1 MSLNE
6 LNETLPETASGEPIT
21 VPISP
26 EFREELE
33 AAAALSAS
41 AAAAAVPAEPAAEP
55 QEEPAEPE
63 IAFTSAPAEAAA
75 EEPAQTAEPE
85 EPEEPAAPE
94 CEQPAEE
101 AEPEPAPEAPVQ
113 GVSEEQLAQ
122 LMDAV
127 QSGHAQVTEQIAQ
140 NKAAVTEEF
149 AKMRTKLTEMDARVS
164 SLRRL
169 ADMHQDIE
177 KKLNDEIN
185 EYKDNFYRRI
195 VNPILVEFFEIQED
209 MHADA
214 LKAEESAAKQIME
227 YVDAIT
233 RTLRHYG
240 VTVETVSVGD
250 VYDPQLHK
258 PVRAVQTDDPALD
271 KTIAKTRQTL
281 VHFID
286 GKIVE
291 RAQVQVYQY
300 VQPAAAET
308 AE

>member
-6 LNETLPETASGEPIT
+6 LNEMSAVPEGFLPEPAAEEPFS

-33 AAAALSAS
+33 REAAAAAAS
-41 AAAAAVPAEPAAEP
+41 APVPVPAEPENAFAAVPAEDAEEQVIAEEQPESEATAEP
-55 QEEPAEPE
+55 SAEPE
-63 IAFTSAPAEAAA
+63 ALC
-75 EEPAQTAEPE
+75 PAQEPL
-85 EPEEPAAPE
+85 PED
-94 CEQPAEE
+94 
-101 AEPEPAPEAPVQ
+101 APEAAVQ
-113 GVSEEQLAQ
+113 CGFEEQLAQ
-122 LMDAV
+122 LQDTV
-127 QSGHAQVTEQIAQ
+127 QSGNTELAEQIAQ
-140 NKAAVTEEF
+140 HQAAAAEEF
-149 AKMRTKLTEMDARVS
+149 SKVRSKLNEMDARVS

-214 LKAEESAAKQIME
+214 LGADEAAAKQIME

-250 VYDPQLHK
+250 AYDPVMHK
-258 PVRAVQTDDPALD
+258 PVRAVPTDDPSLD

-300 VQPAAAET
+300 VQPAAAEA